1 MPLELLVLALLL
13 SFAAAMR
20 YVQPLRSGHRL
31 VVDVAAAPQMS
42 PSGLMWAPMAA
53 DARATAPFG
62 QLKFTL
68 LAEASPTPLCF
79 ATVYAAHG
87 LPSDALESR
96 WSCAPSTRTL
106 ELFEIETPPK
116 ERRRGH
122 ASALIA
128 GLRET
133 LPLVVDGVPLLW
145 AKDASDVDG
154 LYEAWG
160 FEARD
165 DEYPHVWALSLAE
178 G

>member
-1 MPLELLVLALLL
+1 MSVPFQWPGAGWTTRPLGL
-13 SFAAAMR
+13 STARKLSSSYSTLSGRSSGTTVSSAAA
-20 YVQPLRSGHRL
+20 RSRT
-31 VVDVAAAPQMS
+31 VTVWPRSSFVDF
-42 PSGLMWAPMAA
+42 L
-53 DARATAPFG
+53 ATG
-62 QLKFTL
+62 
-68 LAEASPTPLCF
+68 
-79 ATVYAAHG
+79 
-87 LPSDALESR
+87 
-96 WSCAPSTRTL
+96 APSTRTL
-106 ELFEIETPPK
+106 ELLEIETPVS

-122 ASALIA
+122 ATKLIA

-145 AKDASDVDG
+145 AKDASDVAG